1 MARSEVDN
9 INIFAP
15 QEDLLDMGVKAYEEN
30 VPLLGQIGVG
40 LTPPGLAIDAA
51 EATKYGRD
59 AFRDFRQG
67 SIGSG
72 LANTGIAALSA
83 IGLVPVVGDLLK
95 TGGKSLIKRT
105 FMSDPALAKAD
116 KDDLRKIVDDPK
128 LNPEQK
134 SQQIRNHPAIVRAE
148 KEMAELTPTV
158 DLPNFGSKEVVDHES
173 FQLEI
178 TLFSSRAWRAFF
190 TASAY
195 PKHFLGKMD

>member
-51 EATKYGRD
+51 EAAKYGRD
-59 AFRDFRQG
+59 AFRDFGQG
-67 SIGSG
+67 NIGSG

-116 KDDLRKIVDDPK
+116 KDDLRKIIDDPK

-134 SQQIRNHPAIVRAE
+134 SQQSRNHPAIVRAE
-148 KEMAELTPTV
+148 
-158 DLPNFGSKEVVDHES
+158 
-173 FQLEI
+173 
-178 TLFSSRAWRAFF
+178 
-190 TASAY
+190 
-195 PKHFLGKMD
+195 